1 MLLFFL
7 YEMFPVPFQPFSVC
21 PFFWLGGKKYT
32 PLYIPPEAALFFFPP
47 CWRLKQKLPPLSK
60 NINCHLST
68 SFHLISCWVLSASA
82 VTSLR
87 IAGRFSRA
95 HSVEGESGGV
105 RRASL
110 TVHRKW
116 AGNWNR
122 RRGTRALGLIN
133 RRLMDVDVVPFLITM
148 GTTKPVISTWPHT
161 VYRLP
166 MISIYIDVN
175 SNIWYVSLN

>member
-1 MLLFFL
+1 MFKCYCFSFMKCFQSLSSLFLSVHSSDGGENNTLLL
-7 YEMFPVPFQPFSVC
+7 IYLLRPHC
-21 PFFWLGGKKYT
+21 
-32 PLYIPPEAALFFFPP
+32 FFFPP

-95 HSVEGESGGV
+95 HSAEGEPGGV

-110 TVHRKW
+110 TAHRKW

-148 GTTKPVISTWPHT
+148 GTAKPVISTWPHT
-161 VYRLP
+161 VWAAYD
-166 MISIYIDVN
+166 INIY
-175 SNIWYVSLN
+175 WCKQ

>member
-1 MLLFFL
+1 MFKCYCFSFMKCFQSFSSLLLSVHSSDWEENNTLLFIYLLRPHCF
-7 YEMFPVPFQPFSVC
+7 FS
-21 PFFWLGGKKYT
+21 
-32 PLYIPPEAALFFFPP
+32 P

-161 VYRLP
+161 VWAAYD
-166 MISIYIDVN
+166 INIY
-175 SNIWYVSLN
+175 WCKQ